1 MGEFADPKELNSYR
15 MKTTMWPKDEDKS
28 KASTIVVEWVKN
40 PPAEHTTMGAT
51 EIITIG
57 DKTWVKMMGRWVQQ
71 DRATPQP
78 QSDNISADIMRQLQN
93 KVTYKEVGRET
104 INGVACKHYTYS
116 GEATIQI
123 TEGPMKGEA
132 WVRGQGDSWVADQ
145 PGLPAVVIRN
155 RGESEMKMKAP
166 AGSGA
171 TGDINI
177 AMNVETELYD
187 INTPITIAPPTDV
200 FVPPT
205 PPAGAAARPTQTR
218 TSAQPTTPRP
228 IASATRQ
235 PTATVAARPTATAV
249 LRPTATPAG
258 KVSTWEF
265 DRPIDGSW
273 YAEGG
278 VDATVGVEARP
289 GYLRITAPS
298 GNDLF
303 PGTNFDAP
311 TVFQVVSGDFTL
323 ETALEFAPTED
334 YQGAGLYIWQDQD
347 NFVRLERCFG
357 GLGGIDSGI
366 CLLKIADGEP
376 EVIASPVDIPTTAQ
390 RVELRLQKTGG
401 QVTAWWRD
409 ASAASA
415 GPWRTVGNTEIA
427 LPGGPQPVAE
437 QALRAGMLL
446 CVEHGAP
453 EISADFDTFR
463 ILSK

>member
-1 MGEFADPKELNSYR
+1 
-15 MKTTMWPKDEDKS
+15 
-28 KASTIVVEWVKN
+28 
-40 PPAEHTTMGAT
+40 
-51 EIITIG
+51 
-57 DKTWVKMMGRWVQQ
+57 
-71 DRATPQP
+71 
-78 QSDNISADIMRQLQN
+78 
-93 KVTYKEVGRET
+93 
-104 INGVACKHYTYS
+104 
-116 GEATIQI
+116 
-123 TEGPMKGEA
+123 
-132 WVRGQGDSWVADQ
+132 
-145 PGLPAVVIRN
+145 
-155 RGESEMKMKAP
+155 MKMKAP

-187 INTPITIAPPTDV
+187 INTPITITPPTDV

-235 PTATVAARPTATAV
+235 PTATVASRPTVTAV

-265 DRPIDGSW
+265 DRPLDGSW

-278 VDATVGVEARP
+278 VGATVGVEARP

-311 TVFQVVSGDFTL
+311 TVFQVISGDFTL

-376 EVIASPVDIPTTAQ
+376 EVIASAVDISTTAQ
-390 RVELRLQKTGG
+390 RVELRLQKAGG

-415 GPWRTVGNTEIA
+415 GPWRTVGKTEIA
-427 LPGGPQPVAE
+427 LPGGPQPLTE
-437 QALRAGMLL
+437 QALRAGMVL
-446 CVEHGAP
+446 CVEQGAA